1 MIEIL
6 QKSQILKDKKIILGV
21 SASISIYKSIE
32 VMRLLQKCGASVRVV
47 MSDRA
52 REFVSPIIF
61 ESLSGNLVLTKD
73 SQSWSNPLLN
83 HIEIAKWGDVF
94 LLAPISANSIN
105 KLSYGFSDNVLLE
118 SFLAFKGKKII
129 APSANTNMIE
139 NKITQESLV
148 KLESIGVEI
157 ISPQSKELACKIV
170 GNGALSDVLEIV
182 YRTIRIL
189 LLDLSFVNKNICI
202 SAGGSKECIDSVRYI
217 SNFSSGKMGSSIALA
232 AYFLGAR
239 VSVVGDIPFIIP
251 QDILLHKAK
260 STNEY
265 LFHIEKWQHTIDNK
279 KDSILFMCAA
289 ISDYVPLST
298 SDVKLKKSEIGKE
311 WNLKLKENI
320 DILKSILKSQITIGF
335 KLESSNGL
343 ISATNTLSEKN
354 IDAICL
360 NEMSNNPLNSDDN
373 EIIFIT
379 KDKNIKLNKDNKLSL
394 AFRILNEAIKL

>member
-139 NKITQESLV
+139 NKITQESLA

-157 ISPQSKELACKIV
+157 ISSQSKELACKMV

-189 LLDLSFVNKNICI
+189 LLDSSFVNKNICI

-251 QDILLHKAK
+251 QDILLYRAK

-265 LFHIEKWQHTIDNK
+265 LSHIEKWQHTIDNK

-289 ISDYVPLST
+289 ISDYVPLNT
-298 SDVKLKKSEIGKE
+298 SDAKLKKSEIGKE

-335 KLESSNGL
+335 KLESNNGL
-343 ISATNTLSEKN
+343 KSAINALNKKN